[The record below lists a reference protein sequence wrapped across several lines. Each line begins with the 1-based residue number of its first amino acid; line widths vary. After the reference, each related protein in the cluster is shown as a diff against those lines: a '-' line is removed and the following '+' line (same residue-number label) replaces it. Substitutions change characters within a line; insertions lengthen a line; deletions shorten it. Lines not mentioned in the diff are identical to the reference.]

1 MRVGQDGTMGGL
13 EGEEEEEEE
22 EEKRWRVGQDCGRA
36 GAELTFCLP
45 ENAW

>member
-1 MRVGQDGTMGGL
+1 MVGQGGTMGGL
-13 EGEEEEEEE
+13 EGEEEEVEEE
-22 EEKRWRVGQDCGRA
+22 RWRVGQDRGRA